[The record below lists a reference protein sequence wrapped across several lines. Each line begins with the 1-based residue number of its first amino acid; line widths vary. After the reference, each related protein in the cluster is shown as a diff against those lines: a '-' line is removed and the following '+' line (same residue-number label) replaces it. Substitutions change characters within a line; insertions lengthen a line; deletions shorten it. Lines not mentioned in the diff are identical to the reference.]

1 MPGVDKPSSSVT
13 LSRRRLALC
22 AVAAVAALVVGFGAA
37 KFFGPNHKS
46 PSTGST
52 AAGNGGSQPA
62 ATQPATAST
71 PAQTPTATAGSTPPA
86 AASPP
91 AAGAST
97 GVKPTQ
103 LPTVSIRDTRVGF
116 ALSYPRAWSRLS
128 SGNPAVPLLLSSHD
142 GASLQVQALNLPHP
156 ITGPRLATLRD
167 ATGLLLRHK
176 PSAQIIAG
184 PRLLASA
191 NLPGY
196 LYIYSF
202 LDPIS
207 HQRVAHSQ
215 ISLFSGRRMYTLVF
229 QTATVAELTRF
240 ALLFDKITASFRAI

>member
-1 MPGVDKPSSSVT
+1 V

-37 KFFGPNHKS
+37 KVFGPGHARS
-46 PSTGST
+46 TGTAAAGSTTGST
-52 AAGNGGSQPA
+52 AAAKPPA
-62 ATQPATAST
+62 AAST
-71 PAQTPTATAGSTPPA
+71 VPQTPVAATPPA
-86 AASPP
+86 AASS
-91 AAGAST
+91 AGSQ
-97 GVKPTQ
+97 VLPTQ
-103 LPTVSIRDTRVGF
+103 LPTVSVRSARSGF
-116 ALSYPRAWSRLS
+116 SLSYPRTWSRLS
-128 SGNPAVPLLLSSHD
+128 SGNPAVPLLLSSRD
-142 GASLQVQALNLPHP
+142 GASLQVQALQLPHP

-167 ATGLLLRHK
+167 TTGLLLRHR
-176 PSAQIIAG
+176 PTTQIIAG

-191 NLPGY
+191 SLPGF

-207 HQRVAHSQ
+207 HKRVAHSQ

-229 QTATVAELTRF
+229 QTATVGGLTRF

>member
-1 MPGVDKPSSSVT
+1 
-13 LSRRRLALC
+13 
-22 AVAAVAALVVGFGAA
+22 VVGFGAA
-37 KFFGPNHKS
+37 KVFGPNHKS
-46 PSTGST
+46 PSTGT
-52 AAGNGGSQPA
+52 AAAGSSGSQSAATQQPA
-62 ATQPATAST
+62 A
-71 PAQTPTATAGSTPPA
+71 AQTPAATAGSTPPA
-86 AASPP
+86 AASSS
-91 AAGAST
+91 AAAPGSGASSA
-97 GVKPTQ
+97 VKPTQ
-103 LPTVSIRDTRVGF
+103 NPTVTIRDTRVGF
-116 ALSYPRAWSRLS
+116 TLSYPRAWARLS

-142 GASLQVQALNLPHP
+142 GASLQVQALQLPHP

-176 PSAQIIAG
+176 PSAQIISG

-202 LDPIS
+202 LDPVS

>member
-1 MPGVDKPSSSVT
+1 
-13 LSRRRLALC
+13 
-22 AVAAVAALVVGFGAA
+22 VVGFGAA
-37 KFFGPNHKS
+37 KVFGPNHKAS
-46 PSTGST
+46 STGTAAAGSTGSQS
-52 AAGNGGSQPA
+52 AATQQPA
-62 ATQPATAST
+62 AAQAPA
-71 PAQTPTATAGSTPPA
+71 ATAGSTTPPA
-86 AASPP
+86 AASSST
-91 AAGAST
+91 AAAAAS

-116 ALSYPRAWSRLS
+116 TLSYPRAWARLS

-142 GASLQVQALNLPHP
+142 GASLQVQALQLPHP

-176 PSAQIIAG
+176 PSAQIISG
-184 PRLLASA
+184 PRLLASS

-202 LDPIS
+202 LDPVS

-240 ALLFDKITASFRAI
+240 AQLFDKITASFRAI

>member
-1 MPGVDKPSSSVT
+1 VV

-22 AVAAVAALVVGFGAA
+22 AVAAVLALVIGFGAA
-37 KFFGPNHKS
+37 KVFGPGHTKS
-46 PSTGST
+46 PTTSADAAGST
-52 AAGNGGSQPA
+52 QA
-62 ATQPATAST
+62 ATSTPTTPAKAPSAAAST
-71 PAQTPTATAGSTPPA
+71 ATPPA
-86 AASPP
+86 AAPAAAP
-91 AAGAST
+91 AAGSQ
-97 GVKPTQ
+97 VLPTQ
-103 LPTVSIRDTRVGF
+103 LPTVSIRDAKVGF
-116 ALSYPRAWSRLS
+116 SLSYPRAWSRLS

-142 GASLQVQALNLPHP
+142 GASLQVQALQLPKP
-156 ITGPRLATLRD
+156 ITGARLATLRD
-167 ATGLLLRHK
+167 TTGLLLRSK

-202 LDPIS
+202 VDPIS

-229 QTATVAELTRF
+229 QTATVSELTRF